1 MIRLLD
7 VTVRFPF
14 RVRDGFRD
22 VVRVRKR
29 AKVPMISF
37 LDASKTIKRHKSRDN
52 MAIDLVLSALEA
64 ELFVSKLLQKNCS
77 MPLYG
82 HTYVLL
88 R

>member
-1 MIRLLD
+1 MLCVLD
-7 VTVRFPF
+7 VTVRVRV

-52 MAIDLVLSALEA
+52 MAIDLVLSVDGCA
-64 ELFVSKLLQKNCS
+64 
-77 MPLYG
+77 
-82 HTYVLL
+82 
-88 R
+88 